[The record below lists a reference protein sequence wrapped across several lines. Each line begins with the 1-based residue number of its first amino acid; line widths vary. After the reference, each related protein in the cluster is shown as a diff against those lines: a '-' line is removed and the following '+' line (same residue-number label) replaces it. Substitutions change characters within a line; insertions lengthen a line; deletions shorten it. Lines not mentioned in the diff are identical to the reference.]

1 MKNNVVYLSEFR
13 KKKEEYA
20 HKKRMFIEEFTQLL
34 ESSNWA
40 GDDDYD
46 FSEWFDFDSE
56 TYTLTLDEGDD
67 SSTIDFDD

>member
-13 KKKEEYA
+13 KKKEEYN

-46 FSEWFDFDSE
+46 FYESIDFDTE
-56 TYTLTLDEGDD
+56 TYTLTFSEDQNF
-67 SSTIDFDD
+67 TIDFDD